1 MLAEFWQAEKAL
13 GADWQAEMK
22 NKGCEKPQPSID
34 DACKN
39 MSGCVFGSALDVIK
53 GKYDEEVVDF
63 GIDVTKFLTGAF
75 LEAFITG
82 DLPQS

>member
-1 MLAEFWQAEKAL
+1 
-13 GADWQAEMK
+13 
-22 NKGCEKPQPSID
+22 
-34 DACKN
+34 